1 MAKTF
6 PKLRGKIVEVY
17 GNQRAFADALDVSE
31 QTVTAKL
38 NGRFDFSQKDII
50 KWCNL
55 LGIET
60 KDVSDYFFGQ

>member
-1 MAKTF
+1 MAKTY

-17 GNQRAFADALDVSE
+17 GNQRAFAKRLGVTE

-38 NGRFDFSQKDII
+38 NGRFDFSQKDILD
-50 KWCNL
+50 WSNL

-60 KDVSDYFFGQ
+60 KDVGDYFFGQ

>member
-1 MAKTF
+1 MAKTY

-17 GNQRAFADALDVSE
+17 GNQRAFAKQLGVTE

-38 NGRFDFSQKDII
+38 NGRFDFSQKDILD
-50 KWCNL
+50 WCNL

>member
-1 MAKTF
+1 MAKTY

-17 GNQRAFADALDVSE
+17 GNQRAFAEALDVSE

-50 KWCNL
+50 KWCDL
-55 LGIET
+55 LGIKTEEL
-60 KDVSDYFFGQ
+60 SDYFFD